1 MVSTAAAPY
10 GIVVAKDQTDFA
22 KTIQAATQSLID
34 DGAYQQILT
43 NWGVE
48 SGAIT
53 QAELNPTPAS

>member
-1 MVSTAAAPY
+1 MAVSRPGKQPY
-10 GIVVAKDQTDFA
+10 RWVTSVSYTHLDVYKRQ
-22 KTIQAATQSLID
+22 ID
-34 DGAYQQILT
+34 DGAYKQILT